1 MRRHLLAFFLA
12 AAALLAPLHAKA
24 GIPVIDVTAVANL
37 MQQVMYWQQQISAM
51 QRQYEQLKASK
62 DQLALTYGAM
72 TGTRGMEQLLP
83 TSDLARNYLPPS
95 YGELM
100 NTLNGSSPSYAGL
113 ANHVQSIMRANSVL
127 SGGQMDALSPEM
139 RQIVEQGR
147 QSAAMLNGMTH
158 SAYQNTSQRFSALQ
172 QLINRIATAHTPRPS
187 RTCRRGSRL
196 SRTCSPMSRQNCRV
210 FIRSRRPKKLPS
222 SSALGNKSSPVTAGS
237 APGSFPA
244 PDSPC
249 PNQPSSSSSP

>member
-12 AAALLAPLHAKA
+12 AAAFLAPLHAKA
-24 GIPVIDVTAVANL
+24 GIPVIDITAIANL

-51 QRQYEQLKASK
+51 QKQYDQLRQSK

-83 TSDLARNYLPPS
+83 TSNLERNYLPPS

-100 NTLNGSSPSYAGL
+100 NTLNGSSASYAGL
-113 ANHVQSIMRANSVL
+113 GSHVQSIMRANSVL
-127 SGGQMDALSPEM
+127 SGAQMNAMSPEM

-147 QSAAMLNGMTH
+147 QSAAMLNGMTQ

-172 QLINRIATAHTPRPS
+172 QLINRIATAQDPKAIQDLQARIQAEQNMLTNEQS
-187 RTCRRGSRL
+187 KLQSLYQVAQSEELMRRQRIREQSASDIGS
-196 SRTCSPMSRQNCRV
+196 M
-210 FIRSRRPKKLPS
+210 RSLPT
-222 SSALGNKSSPVTAGS
+222 V
-237 APGSFPA
+237 
-244 PDSPC
+244 DY
-249 PNQPSSSSSP
+249 